1 MNRATEIELMRL
13 LHGELPAEQA
23 GALRARMAREPEL
36 AAAWARLEGAWV
48 CPEGAACFAAAAR
61 LRAAGWLSE
70 SDEVVVLSTGAGLKY
85 PETVPAD
92 LPLIPKGGA
101 IPLAG

>member
-1 MNRATEIELMRL
+1 MTDDDL
-13 LHGELPAEQA
+13 
-23 GALRARMAREPEL
+23 L
-36 AAAWARLEGAWV
+36 AAQRQAARLEGSWV

-85 PETVPAD
+85 PETVPAG
-92 LPLIPKGGA
+92 LPLIPRGGE
-101 IPLAG
+101 IPPSPPAAQARTVSGRCSA